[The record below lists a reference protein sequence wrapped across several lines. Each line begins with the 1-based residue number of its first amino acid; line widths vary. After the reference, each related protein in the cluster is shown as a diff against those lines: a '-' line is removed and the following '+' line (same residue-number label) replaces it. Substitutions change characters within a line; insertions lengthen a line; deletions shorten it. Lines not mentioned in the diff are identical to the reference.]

1 MLAPMTPPSARI
13 LTPLR
18 ALGACA
24 GLAACFAGLAA
35 AAATSPTGAAPVT
48 VPEGYVVPIGGALEY
63 GNDEVWSRLVQLSGG
78 RGTRWVV
85 LATAAGNPEA
95 SAAAIVGTLRR
106 HGAAAEALPMAPRLA
121 GTDAVAE
128 ARNPLWV
135 ERVDG
140 ARGVY
145 FAGGDQA
152 RIVDTLLPGGEPTPL
167 LVAIRDLLARGGVV
181 AGSSAGAAIMSATMF
196 RDATDVMSVMRGT
209 LRAGVEVDRG
219 LGFAG
224 PALFVDQHFLRRGR
238 IGRMLPLMVAKGYRL
253 GLGVDEDT
261 AAIIHRD
268 TVEVVGRRGVLLVDL
283 SDVRAGPAGGAFAL
297 AGARLSY
304 LERGDR
310 VDLRTLEPTPAPA
323 KLAGGPIDPAAREF
337 EPYHG
342 ERPFFGDILAD
353 SALVGAMI
361 HVVDGE
367 SAEVRGLAFERRAD
381 LPPALAPLGFEF
393 RLYRGE
399 GTRGWYTGAFG
410 NEAYTLAGVLLDVT
424 PVRVT
429 LPPYRPW
436 SE

>member
-1 MLAPMTPPSARI
+1 MKRHRRSSAG
-13 LTPLR
+13 PLR
-18 ALGACA
+18 ALAVL
-24 GLAACFAGLAA
+24 LALAA
-35 AAATSPTGAAPVT
+35 APFGARANDAPQA
-48 VPEGYVVPIGGALEY
+48 VPQGWVVPIGGALEH
-63 GNDEVWSRLVQLSGG
+63 GNDEVWSRLVELSGG
-78 RGTRWVV
+78 PGTRWVV
-85 LATAAGNPEA
+85 LATAAGNPQA
-95 SAAAIVGTLRR
+95 SAASIVGTLRR
-106 HGAAAEALPMAPRLA
+106 HGAEAEALPVAPRLA

-128 ARNPLWV
+128 ARNPKWV
-135 ERVDG
+135 ERVEG

-167 LVAIRDLLARGGVV
+167 LAAIRALLARGGVV
-181 AGSSAGAAIMSATMF
+181 AGSSAGAAIMSETMF
-196 RDATDVMSVMRGT
+196 RDATDVLAVLRGT
-209 LRAGVEVDRG
+209 LRDGSEVDRG

-224 PALFVDQHFLRRGR
+224 PVLFVDQHFLRRGR

-261 AAIIHRD
+261 AAILHGD
-268 TVEVVGRRGVLLVDL
+268 EVEVVGRRGALLVDL
-283 SDVRAGPAGGAFAL
+283 TTARSGHEGGAFAL

-310 VDLRTLEPTPAPA
+310 ANLRTLEVTPSPA
-323 KLAGGPIDPAAREF
+323 KLAGGPIDPATREF
-337 EPYHG
+337 APYHG
-342 ERPFFGDILAD
+342 EKPFFGDILAD
-353 SALVGAMI
+353 SALVSAMI
-361 HVVDGE
+361 HVVDGK
-367 SAEVRGLAFERRAD
+367 SAEVRGLAFERSDD
-381 LPPALAPLGFEF
+381 LPSDLAPLGFEF

-410 NEAYTLAGVLLDVT
+410 NEAYTLTGVQLDVT